1 MFTKSRQTFTGL
13 IPLGSCRQLVFSAFL
28 NFANR
33 RLVNHTINIVEVQN
47 VDECER
53 LCLLEHNCVSVNL
66 DNKPNGNRRYN
77 CELNNGTHEMLNGEL
92 VHVENYLYRG
102 TQNACSNYPCQ
113 NGGTCQS
120 GFTKKRYRCLCQPGW
135 KGENCAYGRL

>member
-13 IPLGSCRQLVFSAFL
+13 IPLGSCRQLAFSAFL

-66 DNKPNGNRRYN
+66 DNEPNGNRRYN
-77 CELNNGTHEMLNGEL
+77 CELNNATHEMINGEL

-102 TQNACSNYPCQ
+102 TQVSIYYSDTTQ
-113 NGGTCQS
+113 
-120 GFTKKRYRCLCQPGW
+120 R
-135 KGENCAYGRL
+135 